1 MRINE
6 FDKKTTVTLH
16 LDVECGR
23 RLELFAESL
32 QFVVK
37 RCYIIK
43 VKMIVG
49 ASMKDGDNV
58 GKIFCLIGKSSSG
71 KDTISKKLLQDKEL
85 NFKPVILYTTR
96 PIRHNE
102 NQGLEYHFV
111 AEELLARYRKI
122 GKIIEQRDYNTIN
135 GRWSYCTIDDGQIN
149 LSQDNYYLLI
159 ATLESYKNLQNYFGV
174 SNVIPLYIEV
184 DDGVRLVR
192 ALDREKQQSQ
202 PNYEELCRRFL
213 ADSNDFSKRKLEDFG
228 VHTYYSNENINEC
241 INNIKTD
248 ILIEMQKTHHH

>member
-1 MRINE
+1 MARSVLRFAIRRY
-6 FDKKTTVTLH
+6 DVT
-16 LDVECGR
+16 
-23 RLELFAESL
+23 
-32 QFVVK
+32 
-37 RCYIIK
+37 IK
-43 VKMIVG
+43 VKMIEG
-49 ASMKDGDNV
+49 ASIKDGDNM
-58 GKIFCLIGKSSSG
+58 GKIFCLMGKSSSG
-71 KDTISKKLLQDKEL
+71 KDTISKKLLQDEEL
-85 NFKPVILYTTR
+85 NLKPVIPYTTR

-102 NQGLEYHFV
+102 SQGLEYHFV
-111 AEELLARYRKI
+111 NEELLAHYRKM
-122 GKIIEQRDYNTIN
+122 GKIIEQRDYDTIN

-159 ATLESYKNLQNYFGV
+159 ATLESYKNLQNYFGA

-213 ADSNDFSKRKLEDFG
+213 ADSNDFCKQKLEDFK
-228 VHTYYSNENINEC
+228 VRKLYSNENINEC

-248 ILIEMQKTHHH
+248 ILMAMLKTYDH